1 MLVGRSLVFG
11 MDRSLVCTRWIRHR
25 SVSGMVGHWCEWD
38 WHVNGVSGMVGHWCE
53 WDGMSLVCLEW

>member
-25 SVSGMVGHWCEWD
+25 SVSGMVGHWC
-38 WHVNGVSGMVGHWCE
+38 VYRMVRHWCE
-53 WDGMSLVCLEW
+53 WDRYIPTCVLDV